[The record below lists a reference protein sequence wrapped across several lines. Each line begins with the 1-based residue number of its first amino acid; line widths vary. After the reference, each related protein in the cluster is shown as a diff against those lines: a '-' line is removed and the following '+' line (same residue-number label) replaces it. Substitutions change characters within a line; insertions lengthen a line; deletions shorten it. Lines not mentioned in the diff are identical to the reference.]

1 MGCRPREIS
10 LWGGRG
16 VLYIFYSEKVCLCNT
31 FCNEKMRSCNT
42 FYSEMIPN
50 TITMSSFMY
59 PKLCYH
65 TFPKHFTIIR
75 HGLFSSHISVRVI
88 NGSKPMP
95 S

>member
-42 FYSEMIPN
+42 FYSEMIPH
-50 TITMSSFMY
+50 TIENALLILLRSCFFRSAM
-59 PKLCYH
+59 
-65 TFPKHFTIIR
+65 
-75 HGLFSSHISVRVI
+75 V
-88 NGSKPMP
+88 
-95 S
+95 